1 MSHSPGYPRVPTVIF
16 KDAIGTALQFLR
28 AHPSLG
34 FDGSEFRE
42 FGKVVS
48 RRRVLWMIESEHRM
62 ATDLARVVLAEV
74 KPLAAARAAKWGS
87 A

>member
-1 MSHSPGYPRVPTVIF
+1 VPTVVF

-28 AHPSLG
+28 AHQNLG
-34 FDGSEFRE
+34 YVDGEFRE

-48 RRRVLWMIESEHRM
+48 RRRVLGMIESEHRM
-62 ATDLARVVLAEV
+62 PTDLARVVLAEAE
-74 KPLAAARAAKWGS
+74 PLAAARAAKWGS